1 MNMSEVTTKPARRFT
16 NIHITQLMHYRLPL
30 AGVVSILHRVSGAL
44 MFLLLPFVLY
54 LFEKSITSE
63 ISFNYLQ
70 GYVRHWSV
78 KLAILALSWAYLHHL
93 CGGIRHLIMDA
104 HIGLIERRRAQIC
117 SYRFC
122 CQLAFNC
129 ISRTQIVWS
138 VNMTIERIGP
148 KRLVV
153 GAHYGLKDWLAQRVT
168 AVVMALFTLVLLVA
182 YLITDEV
189 TL

>member
-1 MNMSEVTTKPARRFT
+1 MSEVTTKPARRFT

-93 CGGIRHLIMDA
+93 CSGIRHLIMDA
-104 HIGLIERRRAQIC
+104 HIGLTKEGARKSAR
-117 SYRFC
+117 
-122 CQLAFNC
+122 
-129 ISRTQIVWS
+129 IVFAVS
-138 VNMTIERIGP
+138 LP
-148 KRLVV
+148 L
-153 GAHYGLKDWLAQRVT
+153 T
-168 AVVMALFTLVLLVA
+168 ALVA
-182 YLITDEV
+182 LK
-189 TL
+189 LFGA